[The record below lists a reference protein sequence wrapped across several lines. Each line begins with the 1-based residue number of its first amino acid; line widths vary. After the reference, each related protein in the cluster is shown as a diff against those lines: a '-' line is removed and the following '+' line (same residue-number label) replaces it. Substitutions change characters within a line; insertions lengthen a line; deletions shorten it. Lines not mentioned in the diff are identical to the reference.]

1 MSQLNDAQADAAAS
15 YIYYDLVVSNQQS
28 DTVAPQV
35 FQFNE
40 VRTSPFVDKPE
51 DYELSI
57 QRFTIDTGTLPVFI
71 PTIQGDA
78 ASADETI
85 YSVTLA
91 AYDSTGQAHVT
102 WEPQD
107 KTTPEPPLPSATH
120 NGQQLNSTG
129 YYNCYSYSW
138 WCYLVYKASIA
149 AKADLVANSTGK
161 TLVNANGDGFNSI
174 DVNPPVFAW
183 EVASNKATIWAETQ
197 YFSES
202 LDAFGNRVRP
212 SVEIFMNTS
221 LFSLFGSFPF
231 VLETYTAVDGMN
243 VRIPVADLG
252 KINEYTTPADWLA
265 TVVQQEWSTMEAM
278 TPITSIV
285 FTSNQLPIEPNQVSN
300 PIVYLENKVLGRT
313 SVNSAT
319 ANIITDLVSNSG
331 LYKPNLVYVPSAQ
344 FRMITLYGN
353 RKLYNL
359 DLNIEY
365 RLRNGELVPFRLGS
379 GGTVTMKIAF
389 IKKKRKSWF

>member
-1 MSQLNDAQADAAAS
+1 
-15 YIYYDLVVSNQQS
+15 
-28 DTVAPQV
+28 
-35 FQFNE
+35 
-40 VRTSPFVDKPE
+40 
-51 DYELSI
+51 
-57 QRFTIDTGTLPVFI
+57 
-71 PTIQGDA
+71 
-78 ASADETI
+78 
-85 YSVTLA
+85 
-91 AYDSTGQAHVT
+91 
-102 WEPQD
+102 
-107 KTTPEPPLPSATH
+107 
-120 NGQQLNSTG
+120 
-129 YYNCYSYSW
+129 
-138 WCYLVYKASIA
+138 
-149 AKADLVANSTGK
+149 
-161 TLVNANGDGFNSI
+161 
-174 DVNPPVFAW
+174 
-183 EVASNKATIWAETQ
+183 
-197 YFSES
+197 
-202 LDAFGNRVRP
+202 
-212 SVEIFMNTS
+212 
-221 LFSLFGSFPF
+221 
-231 VLETYTAVDGMN
+231 
-243 VRIPVADLG
+243 
-252 KINEYTTPADWLA
+252 
-265 TVVQQEWSTMEAM
+265 MEAM